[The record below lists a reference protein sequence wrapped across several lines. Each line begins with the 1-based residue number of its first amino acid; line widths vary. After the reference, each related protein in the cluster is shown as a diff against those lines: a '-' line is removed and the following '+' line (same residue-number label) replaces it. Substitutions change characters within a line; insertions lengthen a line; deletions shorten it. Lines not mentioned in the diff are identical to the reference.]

1 MSIIPQ
7 VRTPSTKKQTQLI
20 VLYLRIFLNSLDL
33 TQESNK
39 IDLDSEVL
47 ILFSILESD
56 GSCPTEIIIFVVDWE
71 FDLVFPI
78 SDFVILLV
86 LLLIELYIDLHSS
99 SQASEKR

>member
-7 VRTPSTKKQTQLI
+7 VPTPSTKKQTQLI